1 MCALPGR
8 SRAVERIAD
17 HRDASTALFPTI
29 RINLAWY
36 SATEEQISFIRSIEF
51 IKISILTL
59 IFSCWLP
66 PGWTSCLSSSEALR
80 RDSAS
85 QYTDCS
91 SCCLLKNI
99 YIYDHVRRFSLIWCT
114 TTFFFSFTFY
124 GYILRKLR
132 KNDRHDVS
140 IVIEEDEED
149 SEINGWRSRW
159 RRSTR
164 HSGKSREDRLIR
176 RPLLRGSFE
185 TTIWQQL
192 LALGHHARSNFLF
205 VYLGLTFHV

>member
-1 MCALPGR
+1 MRGTLQPK
-8 SRAVERIAD
+8 SRFHSSDPSRVYQNFDSHLDLLLLIAT
-17 HRDASTALFPTI
+17 RLNILSLV
-29 RINLAWY
+29 LG
-36 SATEEQISFIRSIEF
+36 SAT
-51 IKISILTL
+51 
-59 IFSCWLP
+59 
-66 PGWTSCLSSSEALR
+66 PGLSLAIHG
-80 RDSAS
+80 
-85 QYTDCS
+85 
-91 SCCLLKNI
+91 LLELLSPEKHI

-114 TTFFFSFTFY
+114 TTFLFSFTFY

>member
-99 YIYDHVRRFSLIWCT
+99 YIYMIMWEDFHWYDVQQRS
-114 TTFFFSFTFY
+114 FFLLHFMVTFY
-124 GYILRKLR
+124 ENYVKMIDTMYQSLSKKMKRIQRLTAGGA
-132 KNDRHDVS
+132 D
-140 IVIEEDEED
+140 
-149 SEINGWRSRW
+149 G
-159 RRSTR
+159 
-164 HSGKSREDRLIR
+164 GDRLDI
-176 RPLLRGSFE
+176 LE
-185 TTIWQQL
+185 KVVKI
-192 LALGHHARSNFLF
+192 A
-205 VYLGLTFHV
+205 